1 MNAINQKKK
10 MIANQLR
17 FSLND
22 GQDIRE
28 QGFSTSRNRRD
39 LSLLD
44 ELDGENSEI
53 SYYQTEYQ
61 Q

>member
-1 MNAINQKKK
+1 

-22 GQDIRE
+22 GKDMRE

-53 SYYQTEYQ
+53 SYYPTEYQ